1 MSTQIDMALDGED
14 EKELTVQGF
23 LETECQ
29 QMEGALRVSQQCI

>member
-1 MSTQIDMALDGED
+1 MQIDMTIDGED

-29 QMEGALRVSQQCI
+29 QMEGELRVSRQCI